1 MIEKV
6 TQNGLHA
13 LLFSPA
19 HQGFPKTVETDKPLM
34 ICQRVILKYIIASKL
49 FVWKIIFNFKFS
61 F

>member
-1 MIEKV
+1 MMEKV

-34 ICQRVILKYIIASKL
+34 ICQRVILKYIIVSKL
-49 FVWKIIFNFKFS
+49 FA
-61 F
+61 